1 MRRKTKTI
9 LSTTHDSISHLHRVA
24 SHQIIVISSFT
35 PFHRRWLH
43 VFVSIVEL
51 AVIFFGQRELIHG
64 YTQAVIFA
72 LHVTMGGSVH
82 CQFLKHV
89 TLKNVIIDDILID
102 NKLEVLTIYCWLR
115 LFGVSELRYQQ
126 HRIQI
131 AKTTHG
137 GP

>member
-1 MRRKTKTI
+1 MD
-9 LSTTHDSISHLHRVA
+9 TH
-24 SHQIIVISSFT
+24 
-35 PFHRRWLH
+35 P
-43 VFVSIVEL
+43 
-51 AVIFFGQRELIHG
+51 
-64 YTQAVIFA
+64 VIFA
-72 LHVTMGGSVH
+72 LHVTMGGAVH